1 MGGMEIINQTYYLKI
16 KMGIKRA
23 FPGTKL
29 KDINKNLR
37 ASILLN
43 SKGEARRSGELT
55 GAVPTFARVKL
66 SYKYRL
72 AQNVP
77 SNKKGFQ
84 WPKISS

>member
-1 MGGMEIINQTYYLKI
+1 MRWMVRIVVGLATYGKVTLTDNIIGDY
-16 KMGIKRA
+16 
-23 FPGTKL
+23 
-29 KDINKNLR
+29 
-37 ASILLN
+37 N
-43 SKGEARRSGELT
+43 SLT

>member
-37 ASILLN
+37 ASIFFFSIFQKTFLEKKFEKNFFSPFLL
-43 SKGEARRSGELT
+43 
-55 GAVPTFARVKL
+55 
-66 SYKYRL
+66 
-72 AQNVP
+72 
-77 SNKKGFQ
+77 
-84 WPKISS
+84 

>member
-1 MGGMEIINQTYYLKI
+1 MKAFQKGLLNKI
-16 KMGIKRA
+16 
-23 FPGTKL
+23 
-29 KDINKNLR
+29 
-37 ASILLN
+37 ILLAVNIFLVNAYYVAVKPFPKKN
-43 SKGEARRSGELT
+43 SHIVQVIVEILT